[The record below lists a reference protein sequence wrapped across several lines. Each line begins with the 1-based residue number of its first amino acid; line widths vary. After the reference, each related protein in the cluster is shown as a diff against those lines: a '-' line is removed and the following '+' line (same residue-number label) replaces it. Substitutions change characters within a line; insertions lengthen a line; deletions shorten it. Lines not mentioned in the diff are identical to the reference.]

1 MKQDGFC
8 WSSKRCNDLTELRQN
23 IEHGS
28 KEQNMRR
35 VLFKEEHKIFRSA
48 FGKFLDKEIM
58 PFVEQ
63 WEEDEIIPRE
73 IWNKMGEQGFLCPW
87 VKEQYGGSEVGFEYS
102 VIINE
107 ELFYRGITGILAGL
121 HSDIVVHY
129 INDNGNEEQKMRWL
143 PGCVSGD
150 IVTAVAMTEPNTGS
164 DLAAIRT
171 TAIRDGD
178 EYIINGQKTFISIGI
193 HCDLVI
199 VVAKTDAAAGS
210 QGISL
215 ICVEDGTPGFSKGR
229 NLKKMGWH
237 SQDTAEL
244 IFEDCRVPVSN
255 LLGEEGK
262 GFYYLMQNLQKERL
276 VVSIMAQSMAEAM
289 LDMTVQYCKERTI
302 FGKPVTFFQH
312 NTFKIAEMATEIE
325 LGRTFL
331 DSLIVDYIAGDDIVK
346 RVSMAKA
353 WISEMANRVAYHC
366 VQLHGGY
373 GYMEE
378 YPICRFARDVRVI
391 PIFAGTTEVM
401 KLIIGRMMGL

>member
-1 MKQDGFC
+1 
-8 WSSKRCNDLTELRQN
+8 
-23 IEHGS
+23 
-28 KEQNMRR
+28 MRKA
-35 VLFKEEHKIFRSA
+35 LFQEEHEIFRTA
-48 FGKFLDKEIM
+48 FGKFLDREIA

-63 WEEDEIIPRE
+63 WEEDGIIPRK
-73 IWNKMGEQGFLCPW
+73 IWNTMGEQGFLCPW
-87 VKEQYGGSEVGFEYS
+87 VEERYGGSGVGFEYS

-129 INDNGNEEQKMRWL
+129 INDNGSEEQKTRWL

-171 TAIRDGD
+171 TAVRDGD

-199 VVAKTDAAAGS
+199 AVVKTDPAAGY

-215 ICVEDGTPGFSKGR
+215 ICVEDGSPGFSKGR

-244 IFEDCRVPVSN
+244 TFEDCRVPVSN

-289 LDMTVQYCKERTI
+289 LDMTVNYCRERTI
-302 FGKPVTFFQH
+302 FGKPVSSFQH

-325 LGRTFL
+325 LGRTFV
-331 DSLIVDYIAGDDIVK
+331 DSLIADYIAGKDIVK

-353 WISEMANRVAYHC
+353 WIPEMANRVAYHC